1 MRISRKDMKKEL
13 PKIDDIADAY
23 WICTY
28 FKELN
33 NAARDQIEAHG
44 NIQI

>member
-1 MRISRKDMKKEL
+1 MVGLFKTSYKEIAQL

-33 NAARDQIEAHG
+33 NAARD
-44 NIQI
+44 